1 MFYFYTI
8 LILSS
13 LFQPFI
19 SRGVDSLLPLDVK
32 IEREYDPLWPNDY
45 EKVVKEM
52 REASKRKSE
61 GAKDDQEDNDSSST
75 PGGGE
80 KKRRY
85 LVQSMSKARD
95 RFQQASGQVQQ
106 NVSGFSRRPGD
117 ELEDDDHDQGG
128 GGAAR
133 KSLGTGAA
141 IAPPPSLTAGTDSP
155 PPATPPPAT
164 PPSTGNISG
173 MSAGKGLGFAAKLMA
188 KYGYKEGSGLGKTGQ
203 GISQALMVEKTSK
216 RGGRIINMGDDA
228 AATPEPFKQPGAAIP
243 PPSSLYDDV
252 PEASASGS
260 QDDSEYG
267 GVGAGDDE
275 YGGGGGS
282 EYGGLGLDSE
292 FKTPIL
298 PFGGSKEEKPKPSL
312 TDMMKNPS
320 KVVMLKNMVGPG
332 EVDEELEPEVKEE
345 CEGKYGEILKVKIR
359 EMHGVVEEE
368 AVRIF
373 LEFKRQECAIKGK
386 VLVV

>member
-1 MFYFYTI
+1 M
-8 LILSS
+8 
-13 LFQPFI
+13 
-19 SRGVDSLLPLDVK
+19 
-32 IEREYDPLWPNDY
+32 WPNDY

-61 GAKDDQEDNDSSST
+61 GGKEDLEDNEGSSSSST

-85 LVQSMSKARD
+85 LVQSMGKARE

-117 ELEDDDHDQGG
+117 ELDDDDQDQGGGG

-133 KSLGTGAA
+133 KSLGSGAA
-141 IAPPPSLTAGTDSP
+141 IAPPPSLTSGTDSP
-155 PPATPPPAT
+155 PGPPPPAT
-164 PPSTGNISG
+164 PPSSGGGNIGG

-188 KYGYKEGSGLGKTGQ
+188 KYGYKEGSGLGKDGQ

-216 RGGRIINMGDDA
+216 RGGRIINMGDDVP
-228 AATPEPFKQPGAAIP
+228 ATPEPFKQPGAAIP

-252 PEASASGS
+252 PEASGTGP
-260 QDDSEYG
+260 QEDSEYG
-267 GVGAGDDE
+267 GVGADGDE
-275 YGGGGGS
+275 YGGGGVGS
-282 EYGGLGLDSE
+282 EYGGLGSSEAE
-292 FKTPIL
+292 FKTPTL
-298 PFGGSKEEKPKPSL
+298 PFGGAKDEKPKPSL

-332 EVDEELEPEVKEE
+332 EVDDELEPEVKEE
-345 CEGKYGEILKVKIR
+345 CEGKYGEILKVKIK
-359 EMHGVVEEE
+359 EIHGVVEEE

-386 VLVV
+386 IAR